1 MLAALAV
8 AYHRSPRREAQISSK
23 NTKALGS
30 TKYLTVAVAAARL
43 GVSDQTIR
51 NRLRSGPLRGRKDAS
66 GYWQVEAAS
75 VEEYRADGSQ
85 LADADLADGDVA
97 SQLEELNVKVD
108 ELLARDAASAD
119 LVASLQRERVALG
132 RERDHHRAD
141 AAAAKAA
148 ALDVNAAARE
158 LDGGVRS
165 MLEMLRRQS
174 DALTQLLAP
183 GSPDDLTQ

>member
-1 MLAALAV
+1 M
-8 AYHRSPRREAQISSK
+8 
-23 NTKALGS
+23 
-30 TKYLTVAVAAARL
+30 
-43 GVSDQTIR
+43 SDQTVR
-51 NRLRSGPLRGRKDAS
+51 NRVRSGPLRGRKDAS

-75 VEEYRADGSQ
+75 VEEY
-85 LADADLADGDVA
+85 LAAHGLEFAEADLADGAVA
-97 SQLEELNVKVD
+97 SRIEELNVKVD
-108 ELLARDAASAD
+108 ALLARDAASAG
-119 LVASLQRERVALG
+119 LVAALERECASLG

-165 MLEMLRRQS
+165 MLEVLRRQS

-183 GSPDDLTQ
+183 GSPDELTP